1 MKNRI
6 ALFLAVVLIFSTLL
20 GGCGSKEKGEDNSSS
35 LENGPWYKA
44 QYHDYTLGENEFVAD
59 TEIYEDTAYMI
70 VQNYHEETQSI
81 TNKLQK
87 MSLKDF
93 KAEQVELE
101 IEEEYNIADMFVND
115 SGIYYV
121 LQYIK
126 WNNVTNKV
134 EKTDYKLVHCDL
146 EGKVVQTFSI
156 AEDLLAK
163 SEEDMPAYV
172 AGLVV
177 DNDGNMIITN
187 SESFIIAYD
196 HAGKKVVD
204 ISLQGYGNGLIK
216 GADGTVYYSYMDD
229 MSWET
234 VFAPVDIKGGKLGE
248 KVTGVEIY
256 NSGNIYIDSNNKLW
270 MTDGNDLITF
280 DMKSEEKN
288 KVLNWLDYDIN
299 GNDIRMFYIDSDG
312 TYVAYTESYAEN
324 AMECEWI
331 TLEESEEPLTDKI
344 VLTYATFGTDSD
356 VTDAIIRFNKN
367 NETYRIQVVDY
378 YNNEDYEAGMNAY
391 DQAILKGDMADI
403 INVDWSQYKSYARKG
418 LYEDLNVWM
427 DSDKEIDKKDYFENV
442 IKAYEV
448 DGKLCAVPL
457 SFTVSTLTGKTSVWG
472 EESGITMQKVADVM
486 RDLPK
491 DVTLLDYTSKMYWL
505 TLSMQ
510 GAIENFVDWETG
522 ECFFDSEEF
531 ITMLEVANQF
541 PEEPNYDEQELS
553 TPEKVQLGKVL
564 LFSEYYSDI
573 TGYQV
578 TKEIFQDDIT
588 AVGYP
593 GVKGNGAILQNS
605 GSLLAIS
612 KQSEYK
618 DGAWEFVKYMMS
630 EEYQSNYI
638 RYDNPIHKSAFE
650 KQMAEAAKAEYYKN
664 EKGEEVESP
673 KMTYGWG
680 DNFEVSVYHATEEDI
695 KEYRELLEGATVLAS
710 YDEEIMSMIEEEVEP
725 FFAGKKSAKD
735 VANII
740 QGRVKIYV
748 NENR

>member
-1 MKNRI
+1 MKNRV

-70 VQNYHEETQSI
+70 VQTYHEETQSI
-81 TNKLQK
+81 THKLQK

-146 EGKVVQTFSI
+146 EGNVVQTFSI

-196 HAGKKVVD
+196 NAGKKVAD

-248 KVTGVEIY
+248 KMTGVEIY

-299 GNDIRMFYIDSDG
+299 GNDIRMFYINSDG

-367 NETYRIQVVDY
+367 NETYRIKVVDY

-448 DGKLCAVPL
+448 DGKLCAIPL
-457 SFTVSTLTGKTSVWG
+457 SFTVSTLIGKTSVWG
-472 EESGITMQKVADVM
+472 EETGIAMPKVADVM

-491 DVTLLDYTSKMYWL
+491 DVELMDYTSKMGWL
-505 TLSMQ
+505 SISMQ
-510 GAIENFVDWETG
+510 GAIGNFVDWETG

-541 PEEPNYDEQELS
+541 PEEVNYDEQDLS
-553 TPEKVQLGKVL
+553 TPEKVQQGKVL
-564 LFSEYYSDI
+564 LYGEYYSDI

-578 TKEIFQDDIT
+578 TKAIFRDDIT

-593 GVKGNGAILQNS
+593 GVKGNGAILENS
-605 GSLLAIS
+605 GSVLAIS

-618 DGAWEFVKYMMS
+618 EGAWEFVKYMLS

-638 RYDNPIHKSAFE
+638 RYDNPIHKGAFE
-650 KQMAEAAKAEYYKN
+650 KQMVEAAKAEYYKN
-664 EKGEEVESP
+664 EKGEEVEAP
-673 KMTYGWG
+673 KMTYGW

-735 VANII
+735 VANVI

>member
-1 MKNRI
+1 MKNRV

-70 VQNYHEETQSI
+70 VQTYHEETQSVAH
-81 TNKLQK
+81 KLQK

-121 LQYIK
+121 HQYMK

-146 EGKVVQTFSI
+146 EGNVVQTFSI

-196 HAGKKVVD
+196 NAGKKVAD

-367 NETYRIQVVDY
+367 NETYRIKVVDY

-403 INVDWSQYKSYARKG
+403 INVDWSQYRSYARKG

-457 SFTVSTLTGKTSVWG
+457 SFTVSTLIGKTSVWG
-472 EESGITMQKVADVM
+472 EETGIAMQKVADVM

-491 DVTLLDYTSKMYWL
+491 DVELMDYTSKMGWL
-505 TLSMQ
+505 SISMQ
-510 GAIENFVDWETG
+510 GAIGNFVDWETG

-541 PEEPNYDEQELS
+541 PEEVNYDEQDLS
-553 TPEKVQLGKVL
+553 TPEKVQQGKVL
-564 LFSEYYSDI
+564 LYGEYYSDI

-578 TKEIFQDDIT
+578 TKAIFRDDIT

-593 GVKGNGAILQNS
+593 GVKGNGAILENP
-605 GSLLAIS
+605 GSVLAIS

-618 DGAWEFVKYMMS
+618 EGAWEFVKYMLS

-638 RYDNPIHKSAFE
+638 RYNNPIHKGAFE
-650 KQMAEAAKAEYYKN
+650 KQMVEAAKAEYYKN

-673 KMTYGWG
+673 KMTYGW

-710 YDEEIMSMIEEEVEP
+710 YDEEIMSMIEEEVES

>member
-1 MKNRI
+1 MKNRV

-70 VQNYHEETQSI
+70 VQTYHEETQSVAH
-81 TNKLQK
+81 KLQK

-121 LQYIK
+121 HQYMK

-146 EGKVVQTFSI
+146 EGNVVQTFSI

-196 HAGKKVVD
+196 NAGKKVAD

-367 NETYRIQVVDY
+367 NETYRIKVVDY

-403 INVDWSQYKSYARKG
+403 INVDWSQYRSYARKG

-457 SFTVSTLTGKTSVWG
+457 SFTVSTLIGKTSVWG
-472 EESGITMQKVADVM
+472 EETGIAMQKVADVM

-491 DVTLLDYTSKMYWL
+491 DVELMDYTSKMGWL
-505 TLSMQ
+505 SISMQ
-510 GAIENFVDWETG
+510 GAIGNFVDWETG

-541 PEEPNYDEQELS
+541 PEEVNYDEQDLS
-553 TPEKVQLGKVL
+553 TPEKVQQGKVL
-564 LFSEYYSDI
+564 LYGEYYSDI

-578 TKEIFQDDIT
+578 TKAIFRDDIT

-593 GVKGNGAILQNS
+593 GVKGNGAILENP
-605 GSLLAIS
+605 GSVLAIS

-618 DGAWEFVKYMMS
+618 EGAWEFVKYMLS
-630 EEYQSNYI
+630 E
-638 RYDNPIHKSAFE
+638 
-650 KQMAEAAKAEYYKN
+650 
-664 EKGEEVESP
+664 
-673 KMTYGWG
+673 
-680 DNFEVSVYHATEEDI
+680 
-695 KEYRELLEGATVLAS
+695 
-710 YDEEIMSMIEEEVEP
+710 
-725 FFAGKKSAKD
+725 
-735 VANII
+735 
-740 QGRVKIYV
+740 
-748 NENR
+748 

>member
-1 MKNRI
+1 MKNRV

-70 VQNYHEETQSI
+70 VQTYHEETQSVAH
-81 TNKLQK
+81 KLQK

-121 LQYIK
+121 HQYMK
-126 WNNVTNKV
+126 WNNATNKV

-146 EGKVVQTFSI
+146 EGNVVQTFSI

-196 HAGKKVVD
+196 NAGKKVAD

-367 NETYRIQVVDY
+367 NETYRIKVVDY

-427 DSDKEIDKKDYFENV
+427 DSDKEINKNDYFENV

-448 DGKLCAVPL
+448 DGKLCAIPL
-457 SFTVSTLTGKTSVWG
+457 SFTVSTLIGKTSVWG
-472 EESGITMQKVADVM
+472 EETGIAMQKVADVM

-491 DVTLLDYTSKMYWL
+491 DVELMDYTSKMGWL
-505 TLSMQ
+505 SISMQ
-510 GAIENFVDWETG
+510 GAIGNFVDWETG

-541 PEEPNYDEQELS
+541 PEEVNYDEQDLS
-553 TPEKVQLGKVL
+553 TPEKVQQGKVL
-564 LFSEYYSDI
+564 LYGEYYSDI

-578 TKEIFQDDIT
+578 TKAIFRDDIT

-593 GVKGNGAILQNS
+593 GVKGNGAILENP
-605 GSLLAIS
+605 GSVLAIS

-618 DGAWEFVKYMMS
+618 EGAWEFVKYMLS

-638 RYDNPIHKSAFE
+638 RYNNPIHKGAFE
-650 KQMAEAAKAEYYKN
+650 KQMVEAAKAEYYKN

-673 KMTYGWG
+673 KMTYGW

-735 VANII
+735 VANVI

>member
-1 MKNRI
+1 MKNRV

-70 VQNYHEETQSI
+70 VQTYHEETQSVAH
-81 TNKLQK
+81 KLQK

-121 LQYIK
+121 HQYMK

-146 EGKVVQTFSI
+146 EGNVVQTFSI

-196 HAGKKVVD
+196 HAGKKVAD

-367 NETYRIQVVDY
+367 NETYRIKVVDY

-403 INVDWSQYKSYARKG
+403 INVDWSQYRSYARKG

-427 DSDKEIDKKDYFENV
+427 DSDKEINKNDYFENV

-457 SFTVSTLTGKTSVWG
+457 SFTVSTLIGKTSVWG
-472 EESGITMQKVADVM
+472 EETGIAMQKVADVM

-491 DVTLLDYTSKMYWL
+491 DVELMDYTSKMGWL
-505 TLSMQ
+505 SISMQ
-510 GAIENFVDWETG
+510 GAIGNFVDWETG

-541 PEEPNYDEQELS
+541 PEEVNYDEQDLS
-553 TPEKVQLGKVL
+553 TPEKVQQGKVL
-564 LFSEYYSDI
+564 LYGEYYSDI

-578 TKEIFQDDIT
+578 TKAIFRDDIT

-593 GVKGNGAILQNS
+593 GVKGNGAILENP
-605 GSLLAIS
+605 GSVLAIS

-618 DGAWEFVKYMMS
+618 EGAWEFVKYMLS

-638 RYDNPIHKSAFE
+638 RYDNPIHKGAFE

-673 KMTYGWG
+673 KMTYGW

-735 VANII
+735 VANVI